1 MKTSRRDFLKV
12 SGAAGAGL
20 VLAFQLPSSLQA
32 QATAA
37 KPFVPNVWLQIES
50 SGKVTI
56 TCHKSEMGQGV
67 RTSLPMIVAEELD
80 VDFATVIV
88 KQAMGDSKKYGQQ
101 LTGGSTSV
109 RTSMEKLRA
118 AGATARAMLIAA
130 AAKQW
135 GVAPSACH
143 TSSGSVLGPAGKR
156 AGYGSLADAA
166 AKLPVPKDV
175 KLKDPKDFKIIGRPL
190 PRTDVAEK
198 VNGKAEFGIDVR
210 LPGMLIASIARCPV
224 FGGKVAKFDATKAKA
239 VPGVK
244 NVVQVPAGVAVVGD
258 SYWSAH
264 QGREVLEIT
273 WDEGKHAAMNSA
285 GIRDRFA
292 ELGKGPGQVGQ
303 KEGDAASAL
312 NQAAHKLDAAYE
324 VPFLAHATMEPMN
337 CTASVKGQDV
347 EVWAPTQFPEM
358 LRETG
363 SSLLDVKPEQIKV
376 HVTYLG
382 GGFGRRAEPD
392 YALDALAVSK
402 QIGAPVKV
410 VWSRE
415 DDMQHDWYRPASLH
429 LLAGGVDAK
438 GQLVAWMHR
447 VVAPSIGGQ
456 RGWVKEGALDE
467 DALECAVKTPYA
479 VPNVL
484 VEYVMAN
491 TGVPA
496 GWWRS
501 VYSSQNALAT
511 ECFMDELAAAAKRDP
526 LEFRLA
532 HANARTAAVLKLA
545 AEKAGWGK
553 PAAGRTQ
560 GIAAAFSFGTYV
572 AHVVEISMD
581 GNLPR
586 VHRVVS
592 AVDCGMAVNPAI
604 IEAQIMSGVV
614 YGLSGMRAAIT
625 IQNGRVQQSNYHDYE
640 IPRLNEVP
648 AVEVHLV
655 KSSEKPGGIGEPGL
669 PPLAPAVLNAMATA
683 TGKRVRKLPLTA

>member
-1 MKTSRRDFLKV
+1 MKTTRRDFLKV

-20 VLAFQLPSSLQA
+20 VLAFHLPSRLQA
-32 QATAA
+32 QSAAA
-37 KPFVPNVWLQIES
+37 KPFAPNVWLQIDP

-67 RTSLPMIVAEELD
+67 RTSLPMMVAEELD
-80 VDFATVIV
+80 CDFASVHV
-88 KQAMGDSKKYGQQ
+88 VQAMGDHQKYGQQ
-101 LTGGSTSV
+101 LTGGSTAV
-109 RTSMEKLRA
+109 RTSMEKLRT
-118 AGATARAMLIAA
+118 AGATARAMLVAA

-135 GVAPSACH
+135 GVAASACH
-143 TSSGSVLGPAGKR
+143 TDSGFVVGPAGKR
-156 AGYGSLADAA
+156 AGYGTLADAA

-175 KLKDPKDFKIIGRPL
+175 KLKDPKNFKIIGRPL
-190 PRTDVAEK
+190 PRTDLAEK
-198 VNGKAEFGIDVR
+198 VHGKAEFGMDVR
-210 LPGMLIASIARCPV
+210 LPGLLVANIARCPV

-244 NVVQVPAGVAVVGD
+244 HVVQVPSGVAVVGD
-258 SYWSAH
+258 SYWSALK
-264 QGREVLEIT
+264 GREALDIT
-273 WDEGKHAAMNSA
+273 WDEGKHATMSSA
-285 GIRDRFA
+285 GIHERFA
-292 ELGKGPGQVGQ
+292 ELAEGDAQVGQ
-303 KEGDAASAL
+303 KDGDAASAL
-312 NQAAHKLDAAYE
+312 NGAAHQVNATYE
-324 VPFLAHATMEPMN
+324 VPFLPHATMEPMN
-337 CTASVKGQDV
+337 CTASVKGQTA

-358 LRETG
+358 LQETG
-363 SSLLDVKPEQIKV
+363 SSLLGGKPEQVKV
-376 HVTYLG
+376 HITFLG
-382 GGFGRRAEPD
+382 GGFGRRAMPD

-402 QIGAPVKV
+402 EIGAPVKV

-429 LLAGGVDAK
+429 LLAGGVDASGK
-438 GQLVAWMHR
+438 LVAWKHR
-447 VVAPSIGGQ
+447 VVAPSIGSQ
-456 RGWVKEGALDE
+456 FGWVKEGALDE
-467 DALECAVKTPYA
+467 DALECAVKTPYT

-532 HANARTAAVLKLA
+532 HANARTAGVLKLA

-553 PAAGRTQ
+553 PAARRTQ
-560 GIAAAFSFGTYV
+560 GIATAFSFGSYA
-572 AHVVEISMD
+572 AHVVEVSMD

-592 AVDCGMAVNPAI
+592 AVDCGMYVNPAI
-604 IEAQIMSGVV
+604 IEAQIMSAVV
-614 YGLSGMRAAIT
+614 YGLSGMRSAIT
-625 IQNGRVQQSNYHDYE
+625 IDKGRVQQSNFHDYE
-640 IPRLNEVP
+640 IPRFNEVP
-648 AVEVHLV
+648 TVEVHLV
-655 KSSEKPGGIGEPGL
+655 KNSEKPGGIGEPGL
-669 PPLAPAVLNAMATA
+669 PPLAPAVLNAMAAA

>member
-1 MKTSRRDFLKV
+1 MKTSRREFIKV

-20 VLAFQLPSSLQA
+20 VLAFHLPSSLQA
-32 QATAA
+32 QSAA
-37 KPFVPNVWLQIES
+37 KSFAPNAWLRIDP

-67 RTSLPMIVAEELD
+67 RTSLPMMVAEELD
-80 VDFATVIV
+80 VDFSKVV
-88 KQAMGDSKKYGQQ
+88 VEQAMADPKYGQQ

-109 RTSMEKLRA
+109 RTTMEKLRT
-118 AGATARAMLIAA
+118 AGATARAMLVAA
-130 AAKQW
+130 AAKEW
-135 GVAPSACH
+135 GVQPSACH
-143 TSSGSVLGPAGKR
+143 TEPGFVVGPAGKR
-156 AGYGSLADAA
+156 AGYGALAEAA

-175 KLKDPKDFKIIGRPL
+175 KLKDPKEFKVMGRPL
-190 PRTDVAEK
+190 PRTDVADK
-198 VNGKAEFGIDVR
+198 VNGKAVFGIDVR
-210 LPGMLIASIARCPV
+210 MPGLLVATIARCPV
-224 FGGKVAKFDATKAKA
+224 FGGKLAKFDATRAKA
-239 VPGVK
+239 VSGVK
-244 NVVQVPAGVAVVGD
+244 HVVQVPSGVAVVGD
-258 SYWSAH
+258 SFWSA
-264 QGREVLEIT
+264 QKGREALQVT
-273 WDEGKHAAMNSA
+273 WDEGPHAALSSA
-285 GIRDRFA
+285 GIRDRFV
-292 ELGKGPGQVGQ
+292 ELAKGPAQLGQ
-303 KEGDAASAL
+303 KEGDATSAL
-312 NQAAHKLDAAYE
+312 AQATHKLEASYE

-337 CTASVKGQDV
+337 CTASVKPGNI

-363 SSLLDVKPEQIKV
+363 SGLLGVKPEQIKV
-376 HVTYLG
+376 HITYLG
-382 GGFGRRAEPD
+382 GGFGRRAEAD

-402 QIGAPVKV
+402 EIGAPVKV

-429 LLAGGVDAK
+429 LLAGGVDANGK
-438 GQLVAWMHR
+438 LVAWKHR

-479 VPNVL
+479 IPNVL

-501 VYSSQNALAT
+501 VYSSQNVLAT

-532 HANARTAAVLKLA
+532 SANVRTAGVLKLA

-553 PAAGRTQ
+553 PRAGRWQ
-560 GIAAAFSFGTYV
+560 GIAAAFSFGSYV
-572 AHVVEISMD
+572 AHVAEVSMD

-592 AVDCGMAVNPAI
+592 AVDCGLYVNPAI
-604 IEAQIMSGVV
+604 IEAQVMSAVV
-614 YGLSGMRAAIT
+614 YGLSGMRSAIT
-625 IQNGRVQQSNYHDYE
+625 VQNGRVQQSNYHDFE
-640 IPRLNEVP
+640 IPRMNEVP

-669 PPLAPAVLNAMATA
+669 PPLAPAVLNAMAAA
-683 TGKRVRKLPLTA
+683 TGRRSRKLPLTA